1 MGYILVYQ
9 ITHSSIYIY
18 IYEKQKLR
26 ENPIKFQI
34 EFQLESN
41 FAPYALSNLSFKIFV
56 PSELI
61 QCKNWIS
68 IRI

>member
-41 FAPYALSNLSFKIFV
+41 FAPYALSNLSF
-56 PSELI
+56 
-61 QCKNWIS
+61 
-68 IRI
+68 